1 MFASSSAYKQH
12 VLLQIYTPTNMI
24 NVETIFSEILVF
36 RRYQILK
43 TTNLKRILL
52 VFMKKEV

>member
-52 VFMKKEV
+52 VFMKKEL

>member
-1 MFASSSAYKQH
+1 MFASSSAYQQH

-36 RRYQILK
+36 GRYQILK

>member
-12 VLLQIYTPTNMI
+12 VLVQIYTPTNMI

>member
-12 VLLQIYTPTNMI
+12 VLLQIYTPTNVI